1 MGLNIEYGKGQTPL
15 DEEELEGL
23 LIPSITTK
31 RELNEHEELNIQN
44 ALTWL
49 YSVRI
54 NKEKILD
61 DLFIR
66 QIHHKMYHQVW
77 DWAGKYR
84 TSGKNIGIEWTQIST
99 QLKNLLEDTK
109 LWIKAEAFSPEETC
123 IRFKHKL
130 VSIHCFP
137 NGNGRHS
144 RVLADILIEKLFD
157 KKAFVWGNAN
167 LTSEGEMRAK
177 YIAALKEADNNK
189 YEALINFAL
198 GK

>member
-1 MGLNIEYGKGQTPL
+1 MGLAIEYGKGQTPL

-49 YSVRI
+49 YSVGI

-66 QIHHKMYHQVW
+66 QIHNKMYNQVW

-84 TSGKNIGIEWTQIST
+84 TSGKNIGIEWTQIPT
-99 QLKNLLEDTK
+99 QLRNLLDDTK
-109 LWIKAEAFSPEETC
+109 LWIKEEAFSPEETC

-144 RVLADILIEKLFD
+144 RILADILIEKIFD
-157 KKAFVWGNAN
+157 KKGFVWGNAN

-177 YIAALKEADNNK
+177 YIAALKEADDNK